1 MRAKGGAGTGMFHPH
16 RSVRQA
22 NDVKE
27 PRQRREDRP
36 PLSDP
41 RLRYHQSMPPVKWC
55 AFILIA
61 TAMQLTSTE
70 QLFAL
75 NINNAQLDYQEI
87 CLK

>member
-1 MRAKGGAGTGMFHPH
+1 MYGY
-16 RSVRQA
+16 
-22 NDVKE
+22 
-27 PRQRREDRP
+27 
-36 PLSDP
+36 PL
-41 RLRYHQSMPPVKWC
+41 LTIWLYKSMPPVKWC
-55 AFILIA
+55 AFILTA